1 MFTLKKYLN
10 KNTLLKLT
18 VYALVIGL
26 FWLKMSYIQSNIF
39 SLNVENPNEAN
50 ILAFNPLS
58 SIFLI
63 FGIGVLLAGRRGML
77 VSYIL
82 GSLLLYVNILFYREY
97 NDFITIPMLNQV
109 ANLAGMGGSIQTILE
124 ASDIFLFV
132 DVLIAAFF
140 LFYLKPARLSQFTPK
155 RREGFLLAI
164 IAIPLFVINLQWAEE
179 ERTDLLE
186 RTFDRTML
194 VKYIGLLNYHV
205 YDAVLQGKTEMKKTL
220 ADSNELVPVINYLNE
235 QKTED
240 SNRLEGV
247 AEGKNVIAISL
258 ESTQTFV
265 VDNKLHGEELTPYFN
280 DLKEEGLYFDNFYH
294 QVKQGRTSDSE
305 FLLANSM
312 YPLNRGA
319 VFFTHSGNEYE
330 AMPELLSEN
339 GYFTNVMHANDKTF
353 WNRNVMYDS
362 LGYNEFFSKEDYEI
376 TPEKS
381 HGWGYLDEYFF
392 EDSLQK
398 MKEMDQ
404 PFYSKMI
411 TLTNHY
417 PFSLPEEE
425 VMIEEGETSSGTLNR
440 YFQTIRY
447 QDEVLKQFVEDFKKS
462 ELYDD
467 TILLIYGDHF
477 GISENHQKAMGE
489 YLGKDINA
497 YEQFQLQRVP
507 MLVYGKDIPSE
518 TNHTVGGQI
527 DLRPTITNLLGI
539 EDENP
544 VQFGQDLLN
553 KDRREMMITRD
564 GDFANEEYVGIQGV
578 CYDRETGEEVEGKA
592 CEEGFK
598 AAQEEL
604 SVSDSVI
611 YGDLLRYLDETE
623 MVNTDQTLNADNKK
637 E

>member
-240 SNRLEGV
+240 SDRLEGV

-265 VDNKLHGEELTPYFN
+265 VDNTLHGEEVTPYFN
-280 DLKEEGLYFDNFYH
+280 ELKEEGMYFDNFYH

-362 LGYNEFFSKEDYEI
+362 LGYNEFFSKEDYDV

-392 EDSLQK
+392 EDSLEK
-398 MKEMDQ
+398 MKEMEE

-411 TLTNHY
+411 TLTHHY
-417 PFSLPEEE
+417 PFTLPEELAT
-425 VMIEEGETSSGTLNR
+425 IEQGETSSTTLNR

-447 QDEVLKQFVEDFKKS
+447 QDEALEQFVEEFKQS

-489 YLGKDINA
+489 YLGKEIND

-507 MLVYGKDIPSE
+507 MLIYGKDIPSE

-527 DLRPTITNLLGI
+527 DLRPTLTNLLGI

-553 KDRREMMITRD
+553 EDRREMMITRD

-578 CYDRETGEEVEGKA
+578 CYDRETGEQVEGQA
-592 CEEGFK
+592 CEEGFQT
-598 AAQEEL
+598 AQEEL

-623 MVNTDQTLNADNKK
+623 MVNTDPTLNKNNK
-637 E
+637 EE